1 MTTLLHALLVVG
13 GADQLQVVARMTP
26 VVRLEQCHI
35 IVLIVGMHA
44 MVPRRSLRQIAFYN
58 RLVIVLFNVQ
68 VFIMR
73 YAIS

>member
-13 GADQLQVVARMTP
+13 RVDQLQVVDRMTP
-26 VVRLEQCHI
+26 VVLQDEVHI
-35 IVLIVGMHA
+35 IVLIEGMHA
-44 MVPRRSLRQIAFYN
+44 MVPRRSLPQRAIYS

-68 VFIMR
+68 VFIIC